1 MPENLQQP
9 SDGKTREFLAIT
21 VSLAAL
27 AGVIVLSITIIAVAG
42 NQRLEASKTVLSTVL
57 PLIGT
62 WIGTVLAFY
71 FTKENF
77 ESAQR
82 SVQDIAKQA
91 SSQDKLKAVPVQSKM
106 IKLADMFSVLD
117 PVGPQTISNVL
128 TALETAK
135 KGDRIPVLTANKVI
149 KYIIHRS
156 LLDRYLAEKAG
167 APATVPPAPAL
178 SALTFTD
185 FFKDKPD
192 MEQLFARSF
201 ATIKPD
207 GTLADAQ
214 AAMESVKD
222 CEDVFVTSQGGRQDD
237 VVGWVTDNIIQEN
250 LRA

>member
-1 MPENLQQP
+1 VPENLQPP

-57 PLIGT
+57 PLVGT

-106 IKLADMFSVLD
+106 IKLADMFFMSD
-117 PVGPQTISNVL
+117 PINAQTISSAL
-128 TALETAK
+128 TTLENAK
-135 KGDRIPVLTANKVI
+135 KGDRIPILTSNKAV

-156 LLDRYLAEKAG
+156 ILDRYLASKASAGG
-167 APATVPPAPAL
+167 APLNT
-178 SALTFTD
+178 LTFAD
-185 FFKDKPD
+185 LFKDRSD
-192 MEQLFARSF
+192 LEQLFARSF

-207 GTLADAQ
+207 ASLADAQ

-237 VVGWVTDNIIQEN
+237 VVGWITDNIIQEN

>member
-1 MPENLQQP
+1 VPENPQPP

-106 IKLADMFSVLD
+106 IKLADMFFMSD
-117 PVGPQTISNVL
+117 PVNAQTISSAL
-128 TALETAK
+128 TTLENAK
-135 KGDRIPVLTANKVI
+135 KGDRIPVLTSSKAV
-149 KYIIHRS
+149 KYIMHRS
-156 LLDRYLAEKAG
+156 ILDRFLATKAAAG
-167 APATVPPAPAL
+167 VTL
-178 SALTFTD
+178 STITFD
-185 FFKDKPD
+185 VMFKEKPD
-192 MEQLFARSF
+192 LEQLFARSF
-201 ATIKPD
+201 ATIKPEAS
-207 GTLADAQ
+207 LADAQ
-214 AAMESVKD
+214 SAMESVKD

-237 VVGWVTDNIIQEN
+237 VVGWVTDNIVQEN